1 MTAGVLRMYRTIFND
16 TKPNGTVVTRFTSIA
31 LYVTPDAVKGFNQNK
46 AKESADYEY

>member
-31 LYVTPDAVKGFNQNK
+31 LYGTPDAVNGFTQNM
-46 AKESADYEY
+46 AKENADYEY